1 MDMSRLWA
9 QRAIYETAL
18 KNEEEAIR
26 NRLSAYD
33 KLESMVWETVYN
45 FTDREPEKMLG
56 KHLFLEDDGK
66 VVVMFLYR
74 KNRDES
80 EHIAIE
86 IDIKNNEIRYI

>member
-1 MDMSRLWA
+1 MDMSKLWA
-9 QRAIYETAL
+9 QKAIYETAL

-26 NRLSAYD
+26 NRWSAHD

-66 VVVMFLYR
+66 IVVMFLYR

-86 IDIKNNEIRYI
+86 IDIKNNKIRYI

>member
-1 MDMSRLWA
+1 MNWAKLWA
-9 QRAIYETAL
+9 QKAIYETAL

-26 NRLSAYD
+26 NRWSAHD
-33 KLESMVWETVYN
+33 KLEDMVWETVYN

-66 VVVMFLYR
+66 IVVMFLYR

-86 IDIKNNEIRYI
+86 IDIKNNKIRYI

>member
-1 MDMSRLWA
+1 MDMSKLWA
-9 QRAIYETAL
+9 QKVIYETAL
-18 KNEEEAIR
+18 KIEEGAIR
-26 NRLSAYD
+26 SRWSAYD